1 MEQLVDEVERR
12 GILLVD
18 EEDALG
24 RCIAEQPFGDF
35 ICFVRNSF
43 LRWNQN
49 SILFLCVNALR
60 EENRKQGGKQQRALQ

>member
-24 RCIAEQPFGDF
+24 RCIADQPFGDF
-35 ICFVRNSF
+35 ICFVWNSF
-43 LRWNQN
+43 LRWDQN
-49 SILFLCVNALR
+49 SVLFICVNALR
-60 EENRKQGGKQQRALQ
+60 EEDGKQSRKQ

>member
-1 MEQLVDEVERR
+1 MEPLVYEVERR

-35 ICFVRNSF
+35 ICLVWNSF

-49 SILFLCVNALR
+49 LVLFICVNALR
-60 EENRKQGGKQQRALQ
+60 EEDGKQSRKQ

>member
-35 ICFVRNSF
+35 ICFVWNSF

-49 SILFLCVNALR
+49 WVLFICVNALR
-60 EENRKQGGKQQRALQ
+60 EENGKQSRKQ

>member
-1 MEQLVDEVERR
+1 MEPLVYEVERR

-35 ICFVRNSF
+35 ICLVWNSF
-43 LRWNQN
+43 LRWNQ
-49 SILFLCVNALR
+49 ILVLFICVNALR
-60 EENRKQGGKQQRALQ
+60 EEDGKQSRKQ

>member
-24 RCIAEQPFGDF
+24 RCIAEQPFGHY
-35 ICFVRNSF
+35 ICFVWNPF

-49 SILFLCVNALR
+49 LVLFIYVNALR
-60 EENRKQGGKQQRALQ
+60 EENGKQSWKQQ

>member
-1 MEQLVDEVERR
+1 MEPLVYEVERR

-49 SILFLCVNALR
+49 LVLFICVNALR
-60 EENRKQGGKQQRALQ
+60 EEDGKQSRKQ